1 MADMATDTFPYGGMV
16 RTSGEYPKTDA
27 QAEEDWDRF
36 EASIRKG
43 LADLANAAPPI
54 AVDCE
59 VVPGAEVEM
68 FDYFDVQ
75 SGEHVMAWRVPCRR
89 LARQ

>member
-1 MADMATDTFPYGGMV
+1 MTPDATFPYGGMV
-16 RTSGEYPKTDA
+16 RTSGAYPKSD
-27 QAEEDWDRF
+27 EEVERDWQRF
-36 EASIRKG
+36 ESSIRQG
-43 LADLANAAPPI
+43 LANLAAGAPPV

-68 FDYFDVQ
+68 FDYFDIE

-89 LARQ
+89 IGRQ